1 MKEEGE
7 ETSTF
12 FDGEIH
18 GEISTEKRGDQ
29 GFGYDPIFIPEHHA
43 TTFAEMSD
51 EEKASM
57 SHRGRAMLLFGDYI
71 KNLKM

>member
-1 MKEEGE
+1 MAK
-7 ETSTF
+7 SMVKSVRKNAV
-12 FDGEIH
+12 I
-18 GEISTEKRGDQ
+18 K
-29 GFGYDPIFIPEHHA
+29 GFGYDPIFIPEHHT

-71 KNLKM
+71 KNIRL